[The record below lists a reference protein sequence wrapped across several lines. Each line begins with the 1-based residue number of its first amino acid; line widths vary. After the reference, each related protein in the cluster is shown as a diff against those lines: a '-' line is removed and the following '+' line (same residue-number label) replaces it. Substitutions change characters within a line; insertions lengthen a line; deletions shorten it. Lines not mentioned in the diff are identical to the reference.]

1 MGTLWLRLLLHM
13 ADISNPLK
21 PFEVYK
27 LWASR
32 VVEEFFLQWDEEKK
46 LGIPVGMLNDRD
58 KVSNAASE
66 HGFINFLVS
75 PLVISAVQVFP
86 LLRPLARQMAS
97 NLEEWR
103 NVWVSESDP
112 SQEDIK
118 KKDTEVQR
126 IKDQV

>member
-1 MGTLWLRLLLHM
+1 MVKDVKRSYEVASTICQTQGADPDNFTDQYVCDVLCKDATLWLRLLLHM

-32 VVEEFFLQWDEEKK
+32 VVEEFFLQGDEEKK

-66 HGFINFLVS
+66 HGFINFLV
-75 PLVISAVQVFP
+75 
-86 LLRPLARQMAS
+86 
-97 NLEEWR
+97 
-103 NVWVSESDP
+103 
-112 SQEDIK
+112 
-118 KKDTEVQR
+118 
-126 IKDQV
+126 